1 MKRMTLS
8 LIGCCV
14 AYAVVSGAQAES
26 TMNVAHMHLEHVS
39 TSWPE
44 APNQL
49 GFMTV
54 AMQEAEIARDHIA
67 LAEGHG
73 GDLATLKL
81 HVGHALHALDP
92 DEQAS
97 GPGLGFGVVEGADGA
112 EKHTLYAAQSPGASD
127 NIINNNLRVRN
138 PLKNA
143 ESLAKLAIRAG
154 NTALDARTVS
164 AAQESLDDMAWLVNA
179 MINGVDENGNGSI
192 EATREEGGL
201 VVAWEEMGA
210 IRRAE
215 GLD

>member
-1 MKRMTLS
+1 MKRMTVS

-14 AYAVVSGAQAES
+14 AYALVSGAQAES

-39 TSWPE
+39 SSWPE
-44 APNQL
+44 APGQV

-54 AMQEAEIARDHIA
+54 ALQEAGIAMDHVA

-92 DEQAS
+92 EEQDS
-97 GPGLGFGVVEGADGA
+97 GPGLGFGVIEGADGA

-127 NIINNNLRVRN
+127 NIISNNLRVRN
-138 PLKNA
+138 PLRNA
-143 ESLAKLAIRAG
+143 ESLAKLAVRAG
-154 NTALDARTVS
+154 NAALDARSVS
-164 AAQESLDDMAWLVNA
+164 AAQPSLDDMAWLVNA
-179 MINGVDENGNGSI
+179 MINGVDENGNGTI
-192 EATREEGGL
+192 QATREEGGL
-201 VVAWEEMGA
+201 VIARDEMNA

-215 GLD
+215 GLN

>member
-1 MKRMTLS
+1 MKRIAVN
-8 LIGCCV
+8 LIGC
-14 AYAVVSGAQAES
+14 AVFGLVSGVQAES

-44 APNQL
+44 APNQV

-54 AMQEAEIARDHIA
+54 AMQEAEIAMTHVT
-67 LAEGHG
+67 LAQGHE
-73 GDLATLKL
+73 GDLAALKM

-92 DEQAS
+92 EEQDA
-97 GPGLGFGVVEGADGA
+97 GPGLGFGVIEGADGA

-138 PLKNA
+138 PLRNA
-143 ESLAKLAIRAG
+143 ESLAKLAVRAG
-154 NTALDARTVS
+154 NGALEARSVA
-164 AAQESLDDMAWLVNA
+164 AAQESLNDMAWLINA
-179 MINGVDENGNGSI
+179 MINGVDENGNGTI

-201 VVAWEEMGA
+201 A
-210 IRRAE
+210 IAFEQMRSIRQGE